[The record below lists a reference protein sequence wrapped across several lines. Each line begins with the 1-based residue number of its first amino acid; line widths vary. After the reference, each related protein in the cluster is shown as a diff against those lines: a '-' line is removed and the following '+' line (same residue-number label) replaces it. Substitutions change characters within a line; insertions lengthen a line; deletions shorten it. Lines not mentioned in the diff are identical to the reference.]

1 MDINYYNDLFREYND
16 VVDIDD
22 LQKMLKIGR
31 STAYEIVKNGRI
43 KTVKIGK
50 RDIIPKQSVIEFL
63 NTAS

>member
-1 MDINYYNDLFREYND
+1 MDNNNYIDLFREYND

-31 STAYEIVKNGRI
+31 SSAYEIVKNGRI

-50 RDIIPKQSVIEFL
+50 RYIIPKQSVIEFL

>member
-1 MDINYYNDLFREYND
+1 MNNNYSNDLFKEYND

-50 RDIIPKQSVIEFL
+50 RYIIPKQSVIEFL

>member
-22 LQKMLKIGR
+22 LQIMLKIGR

-50 RDIIPKQSVIEFL
+50 RYIIPKQSVIEFL

>member
-1 MDINYYNDLFREYND
+1 MDINYYNNLFREYND

-31 STAYEIVKNGRI
+31 SSAYEIVKTGRI

-50 RDIIPKQSVIEFL
+50 RYIIPKQSVIEFL
-63 NTAS
+63 NTAN

>member
-50 RDIIPKQSVIEFL
+50 RYIIPKQSVMEFL

>member
-50 RDIIPKQSVIEFL
+50 RYIIPKQSVIEFL
-63 NTAS
+63 NTAI

>member
-1 MDINYYNDLFREYND
+1 MDINNSNDLFREYND

-31 STAYEIVKNGRI
+31 SSAYEIVKNGRI

-50 RDIIPKQSVIEFL
+50 RYIIPKQSVIEFL

>member
-1 MDINYYNDLFREYND
+1 MDNNYSNDLFKEYND

-31 STAYEIVKNGRI
+31 SSAYEIVKTGRI

-50 RDIIPKQSVIEFL
+50 QFPDPSDERR
-63 NTAS
+63 NA

>member
-1 MDINYYNDLFREYND
+1 MDNKYSNDLFKEYND

-31 STAYEIVKNGRI
+31 SSAYEIVKTGRI

-50 RDIIPKQSVIEFL
+50 RYIIPKQSVIEFL

>member
-1 MDINYYNDLFREYND
+1 MSLNPNALYCKYND

-31 STAYEIVKNGRI
+31 SSAYEIVKNGRI

-50 RDIIPKQSVIEFL
+50 RYIIPKQSVIEFL

>member
-50 RDIIPKQSVIEFL
+50 RYIIPKQSVIEFL

>member
-50 RDIIPKQSVIEFL
+50 RYIIPKQSVIEFL
-63 NTAS
+63 NTAN